1 MVMRTVISNSSG
13 VCKRMLKSVFI
24 IKHVYRSV
32 IVMLLMTVI
41 VCYMPSA
48 SYAAVSTETVYDSVE
63 SAYGSSF
70 PLSDSNMIKVDRKNI
85 FGKYSVVLGVSA
97 KHFSSYTAAQKSNS
111 SEEYM
116 CFICKAVSKKAV
128 KKIKNSMK
136 KYVINEYNGNI
147 NYHSELG
154 NRLLKNARVGS
165 KGKYVYLFVLDTDG
179 NKKAIDAFKESFS

>member
-1 MVMRTVISNSSG
+1 MTAA
-13 VCKRMLKSVFI
+13 
-24 IKHVYRSV
+24 
-32 IVMLLMTVI
+32 LLMTALIFAGLYHATSV
-41 VCYMPSA
+41 
-48 SYAAVSTETVYDSVE
+48 SYAAVSTGTVYDAVE
-63 SAYGSSF
+63 SEYGSSF

-85 FGKYSVVLGVSA
+85 FGKYSVVMGVSA
-97 KHFSSYTAAQKSNS
+97 KYFSQYTSYTASQRSNS

-147 NYHSELG
+147 NYHSDLG
-154 NRLLKNARVGS
+154 NLLLKNARVGS

-179 NKKAIDAFKESFS
+179 NKKAISAFKESFS